1 MRYDARK
8 QKREKAKAR
17 KREREIYIYTER
29 ERMSDSGRVGEE
41 GKGSKRLISQRD
53 S

>member
-17 KREREIYIYTER
+17 KRERDIYTER

>member
-1 MRYDARK
+1 MTRENKNERR
-8 QKREKAKAR
+8 QKRE
-17 KREREIYIYTER
+17 REREIYIYTER

>member
-1 MRYDARK
+1 MT
-8 QKREKAKAR
+8 RENKNER
-17 KREREIYIYTER
+17 RQKRERERDIYIYTER

>member
-1 MRYDARK
+1 MT
-8 QKREKAKAR
+8 RENKNER
-17 KREREIYIYTER
+17 RQKRERERERYIYTER
-29 ERMSDSGRVGEE
+29 ERMSDSGMVGEE

>member
-1 MRYDARK
+1 MT
-8 QKREKAKAR
+8 RENKNER
-17 KREREIYIYTER
+17 RQKRERERERYIYTER

>member
-1 MRYDARK
+1 MTRENKNERR
-8 QKREKAKAR
+8 QKRE
-17 KREREIYIYTER
+17 REREIYIYRER